1 MIATFAICIG
11 ISIISLL
18 KVTRKLGFFSF
29 MAIWLPI
36 WILQL
41 SMIKISLY
49 LTNLLNFK
57 FGFATSFLLIALSW
71 FGLTAF
77 FKNSSLHEFR
87 LIRSKADRWQLVQIL
102 IFGIVYA
109 IFNFYT
115 FNFIDLSSVDLKN
128 HLNLIASYLTIP
140 QPLFTHYFFNPE
152 NYEIVQGIFY
162 PNSTNIVG
170 AFFLYFSGSSALNVY
185 ALSTIFLG
193 FFCWPILL
201 FIFLKSY
208 NPKFD
213 TSLLPIFIVFF
224 NLFPMSLIEN
234 NHFSLLF
241 AFILLTSIL
250 IFFNTLYNNYT
261 YLLGLFIL
269 VSSVLLFFA
278 HPITVLVF
286 ALYMLFFDFSHSR
299 RISFNKIVALIFG
312 LFGSFLV
319 ISVLFVNKSVV
330 SYFTILQRINTNFN
344 FPNSSA
350 LFFSSINPYF
360 LSMNYNLIIPLF
372 PLFFLIYI
380 YKQYGIDKFPI
391 YLYLLYLF
399 LTISSFFSE
408 LNYPLKALSLASFFF
423 YGSATRI
430 TFIGILAFSLIFFS
444 LFTFREELIGTH
456 VLRYILRLFIILLVT
471 LSSVFMYT

>member
-1 MIATFAICIG
+1 MIATSAICIG

-41 SMIKISLY
+41 SMIKIGLY
-49 LTNLLNFK
+49 MTNLLNFK
-57 FGFATSFLLIALSW
+57 FVFATSFILIALAW
-71 FGLTAF
+71 FGITVF
-77 FKNSSLHEFR
+77 FKNSYLNDFN
-87 LIRSKADRWQLVQIL
+87 LIKSKADRWQFLQIL

-109 IFNFYT
+109 IFNYYT

-140 QPLFTHYFFNPE
+140 QPLFTHIFFNPE

-162 PNSTNIVG
+162 PNSANLVG
-170 AFFLYFSGSSALNVY
+170 AFFLFFSGSSALNVY

-224 NLFPMSLIEN
+224 NLFPTSLIKN

-250 IFFNTLYNNYT
+250 IFFNILYKNYT
-261 YLLGLFIL
+261 YLLGLYIL

-278 HPITVLVF
+278 HPITVFVF
-286 ALYMLFFDFSHSR
+286 AIYVVIFDFSRSR
-299 RISFNKIVALIFG
+299 RISFNKSVLSIFVFLG
-312 LFGSFLV
+312 LFLAINVSF
-319 ISVLFVNKSVV
+319 INKSIV
-330 SYFTILQRINTNFN
+330 SYFTILQRINPNFN
-344 FPNSSA
+344 FPNSSS

-360 LSMNYNLIIPLF
+360 LSMNYNLIIPVF

-380 YKQYGIDKFPI
+380 YKQYGMDKFPI
-391 YLYLLYLF
+391 FLHILYILLI
-399 LTISSFFSE
+399 TSSFFSE
-408 LNYPLKALSLASFFF
+408 LNYPFKVFSLPSFFF
-423 YGSATRI
+423 YGAASRI

-444 LFTFREELIGTH
+444 LFTVREELIGTYI
-456 VLRYILRLFIILLVT
+456 LRYILKLFLILL
-471 LSSVFMYT
+471 LAFLLVFMHT

>member
-1 MIATFAICIG
+1 
-11 ISIISLL
+11 
-18 KVTRKLGFFSF
+18 
-29 MAIWLPI
+29 
-36 WILQL
+36 LQL

-57 FGFATSFLLIALSW
+57 FGFATSFILIALAW

-77 FKNSSLHEFR
+77 LKNSNLHEFR
-87 LIRSKADRWQLVQIL
+87 LIKSKADRWQLLQIL

-109 IFNFYT
+109 IVNFYT

-128 HLNLIASYLTIP
+128 HLNLIHSYLTIP
-140 QPLFTHYFFNPE
+140 QPLLTHNFFNPE

-162 PNSTNIVG
+162 PNSANLIGT
-170 AFFLYFSGSSALNVY
+170 FFLYFSGSSALNVY

-224 NLFPMSLIEN
+224 NLFPTSLIRN

-250 IFFNTLYNNYT
+250 IFFNILYNHHI
-261 YLLGLFIL
+261 YLLSLFIL
-269 VSSVLLFFA
+269 ISSILLLFA
-278 HPITVLVF
+278 HPIAVF
-286 ALYMLFFDFSHSR
+286 VFIIYAIIFDLTHAK
-299 RISFNKIVALIFG
+299 RIRHYKGVVFICGLFG
-312 LFGSFLV
+312 LFTA
-319 ISVLFVNKSVV
+319 ISVLFFNSSVY
-330 SYFTILQRINTNFN
+330 SYFAILQRINPNFN

-350 LFFSSINPYF
+350 LFLSSINPYF
-360 LSMNYNLIIPLF
+360 LSMNYNLIIPVF
-372 PLFFLIYI
+372 PLIFLIYI

-391 YLYLLYLF
+391 FLHMLYIL

-408 LNYPLKALSLASFFF
+408 LNYPLKALSLPSFFF

-430 TFIGILAFSLIFFS
+430 TFIGILTFSLIFFS
-444 LFTFREELIGTH
+444 FFTFREELIGTH
-456 VLRYILRLFIILLVT
+456 IIRYIFKLFIILLVT
-471 LSSVFMYT
+471 FLLVFIYT